1 MTSIL
6 STPGKYRS
14 RKDLST
20 GSIPTLVSLEEE
32 SSLSNGLQSELQNH
46 HSQNGNGHHIPLAAT
61 ANGSGVSLTDRRIE
75 TLTNTLN
82 IKNGLNGKTSRR
94 SSLAIGLLGGRS
106 NNNTDKN
113 NKRRSSIAVAF
124 LGGGRRDSK
133 SHSHNYPIAT
143 IPEKYHKTTESDIE
157 NDSPNHYYT
166 VHTSSVSSSSLVP
179 DANGTGLGEFSSA
192 SNGNLTANGYDK
204 KRRRSSSWQ
213 TKLERRRRKGMT
225 AALDSGDVTG
235 IGDLDGFGSA
245 GGLDVYGSKYGR
257 EKRHSWWNIFV
268 PENLKQRTRRASQDV
283 ILSKSS
289 DSLSP
294 PFRRSKSRSVDHGLA
309 APFDLDSLR
318 SKVEG
323 RFESIDRLSKDGEKK
338 RSMPTIPTIS
348 YTVKDRDTLTSLAA
362 RFETTPSE
370 LTQLNR
376 LASSFI
382 YPGQQLLVPDK
393 SVKSGPAGAD
403 GDSDASTERSSHS
416 PTEGRRKG
424 SQEDLCQEEKDL
436 LEGLRPGSPKPGH
449 IERVAS
455 PNTQSGGGGGGDTA
469 AGFNEDD
476 PVTIQRFLKINV
488 RHITDGQGVVGGVL
502 LVTPNAVMFDP
513 NVSDPLVI
521 EHGPESYGVI
531 APMEY
536 IVNAA
541 IFNDIAHMRVQGA
554 TSGNETTEKAEI
566 YYPVPEKSCSRCDTH
581 SPGKDS
587 LLVKD
592 ETFPELGVGSVEGCD
607 DQESICSSNEREGD
621 AFPKAFERDLVT
633 PNNLQRLH
641 GDSTESG
648 GSSEKPPSAEPPFLS
663 FDRDSQSHTPN
674 SLDNSHSGQESAGSK
689 ERGTADDKTDKA
701 NRSVLED
708 PTLRSLEERRR
719 SLLDQHWAIPSK
731 DRSLDEEEAISTGS
745 GSGGSSGIVLVAAEG
760 IAGGGGAVDDGAGQ
774 LVKHSCH
781 DSGIDIRDPNILP
794 TGGAAAAAA
803 AAAVPVVAPIPT
815 KKVYSDADIVLSAD
829 WVPPLTIAPS
839 HCIDSSPR
847 SSSAASSQLSSLSTV
862 QTDTPGRKKTSS
874 VSFSVD
880 EHDSPGGG
888 SQLDKGGDT
897 KKNKMLKRLSYPL
910 AWVEGLTGEGAG
922 PSHKSDSIE
931 SAPNTGDSNQSVFS
945 KVFSSSPITLVSELG
960 GNLFL
965 SKTPS
970 EDSGGSPVP
979 PLTPHDAHHP
989 HLQSG
994 GGSGSFTSASG
1005 RSSIGTFIR
1014 PQSTG
1019 DGVPVAKQKQPPP
1032 KLDYRSMVSIDDMPT
1047 LFVSFDMRAPLFPQ
1061 LEKLELIPRP
1071 ARACP
1076 DPPMYLRLRMGLKIG
1091 KTTPLP
1097 TTVMSYGKNKLR
1109 PEYWFSI
1116 PKNKVDELYR
1126 FLTAWVQHLYGELDE
1141 KAIKERG
1148 YELIQIDTEWS
1159 TKDGASNK
1167 EGRSASDGEITEYT
1181 RESWE
1186 LLKAP
1191 FVKTYNIIKSQ
1202 TGSNDLDGCEVLSMS
1217 TDDYRKATLFATSS
1231 IDQEFQIP
1239 ELIGQT
1245 EILSE
1250 EHREKLC
1257 AHLPARAEGYS
1268 WSLVFSTS
1276 LHGFSLNSLYRKM
1289 HKLESPILIVIQDTE
1304 HNVFGA
1310 LTSCSLHVSDHFY
1323 GTGESL
1329 LYKFNP
1335 HFKVFHWSGENLY
1348 FIKGNPESL
1357 AIGAG
1362 DGKFGLWLDGDL
1374 NQGRSQH
1381 CSTYSNEPLA
1391 PQEDF
1396 VIKTLECWAFV

>member
-1 MTSIL
+1 MTTPSRDCSPKQRTFSGAGSGGFSAHTSSSSSLASSTAGNANSI
-6 STPGKYRS
+6 
-14 RKDLST
+14 
-20 GSIPTLVSLEEE
+20 E
-32 SSLSNGLQSELQNH
+32 SSLSFASV
-46 HSQNGNGHHIPLAAT
+46 S
-61 ANGSGVSLTDRRIE
+61 GSPTKLSLFGSNKMSTTGSPPTLPTGPGPSRQRSLRDRLREGITGSLT
-75 TLTNTLN
+75 
-82 IKNGLNGKTSRR
+82 
-94 SSLAIGLLGGRS
+94 
-106 NNNTDKN
+106 
-113 NKRRSSIAVAF
+113 
-124 LGGGRRDSK
+124 
-133 SHSHNYPIAT
+133 
-143 IPEKYHKTTESDIE
+143 
-157 NDSPNHYYT
+157 
-166 VHTSSVSSSSLVP
+166 
-179 DANGTGLGEFSSA
+179 
-192 SNGNLTANGYDK
+192 
-204 KRRRSSSWQ
+204 WQ
-213 TKLERRRRKGMT
+213 
-225 AALDSGDVTG
+225 
-235 IGDLDGFGSA
+235 
-245 GGLDVYGSKYGR
+245 
-257 EKRHSWWNIFV
+257 
-268 PENLKQRTRRASQDV
+268 
-283 ILSKSS
+283 
-289 DSLSP
+289 
-294 PFRRSKSRSVDHGLA
+294 SKSRSVDHGLA

-338 RSMPTIPTIS
+338 RSMPTIPTIT
-348 YTVKDRDTLTSLAA
+348 YTVKDRDTLTSVAA
-362 RFETTPSE
+362 RFDTTPSE

-382 YPGQQLLVPDK
+382 YSGQQLLVPDK
-393 SVKSGPAGAD
+393 NAKSSAD
-403 GDSDASTERSSHS
+403 GESDASTERSSNS
-416 PTEGRRKG
+416 PTDGRRKG
-424 SQEDLCQEEKDL
+424 SQEDLSQDEKDL

-455 PNTQSGGGGGGDTA
+455 PNTQSGGAGGGGGGGGTAGTA
-469 AGFNEDD
+469 AGGADDDD

-531 APMEY
+531 APMEF

-554 TSGNETTEKAEI
+554 TGGNETAEKAEI
-566 YYPVPEKSCSRCDTH
+566 YHPAPVEKPCSRCDTH

-607 DQESICSSNEREGD
+607 DQESICSSNERDGD

-648 GSSEKPPSAEPPFLS
+648 GSSVEPKASSTEPPLFLS
-663 FDRDSQSHTPN
+663 YDRDSSQSHTPN
-674 SLDNSHSGQESAGSK
+674 SLDHSAGASNEQQQK
-689 ERGTADDKTDKA
+689 QAGDKTDQTKT
-701 NRSVLED
+701 NSILED
-708 PTLRSLEERRR
+708 PTMRSLEERRR

-731 DRSLDEEEAISTGS
+731 DRLKCYCDQSSSRRSLDDEEAASTGS
-745 GSGGSSGIVLVAAEG
+745 GATATSSSTAGAGSI
-760 IAGGGGAVDDGAGQ
+760 GGGATGGAHGAHHAPIAPIAEAAGDGQ
-774 LVKHSCH
+774 LVKQSCH
-781 DSGIDIRDPNILP
+781 DSGIDIRDPAHGSSLTTGA
-794 TGGAAAAAA
+794 TGGSGSSAASSVASI
-803 AAAVPVVAPIPT
+803 PIVAPIAA

-829 WVPPLTIAPS
+829 WVPPLTIAPT
-839 HCIDSSPR
+839 HLHDSSPR
-847 SSSAASSQLSSLSTV
+847 SSSSLVSSAHQSTLSTL
-862 QTDTPGRKKTSS
+862 TSDAGGRKKTSS

-880 EHDSPGGG
+880 EHDAHGATGPAG
-888 SQLDKGGDT
+888 SGSLDKGGET

-910 AWVEGLTGEGAG
+910 AWVEGLTGEGG
-922 PSHKSDSIE
+922 SSSHKSDSIE

-945 KVFSSSPITLVSELG
+945 KVFSR
-960 GNLFL
+960 
-965 SKTPS
+965 
-970 EDSGGSPVP
+970 
-979 PLTPHDAHHP
+979 
-989 HLQSG
+989 
-994 GGSGSFTSASG
+994 

-1014 PQSTG
+1014 QHPSEG
-1019 DGVPVAKQKQPPP
+1019 SANKQKPAPP

-1047 LFVSFDMRAPLFPQ
+1047 LFVSFD
-1061 LEKLELIPRP
+1061 KLIPRP

-1076 DPPMYLRLRMGLKIG
+1076 DPPMYLRLRMGRKIG
-1091 KTTPLP
+1091 KNTPLP

-1126 FLTAWVQHLYGELDE
+1126 FLNAWVQHLYGELDE
-1141 KAIKERG
+1141 AAIKERG
-1148 YELIQIDTEWS
+1148 FELIQMDTEWTAKTGS
-1159 TKDGASNK
+1159 PSKD
-1167 EGRSASDGEITEYT
+1167 GRSASEGEISEYT
-1181 RESWE
+1181 RESW
-1186 LLKAP
+1186 
-1191 FVKTYNIIKSQ
+1191 
-1202 TGSNDLDGCEVLSMS
+1202 EVLSMS
-1217 TDDYRKATLFATSS
+1217 TDDYRKATLFASGS
-1231 IDQEFQIP
+1231 FDQDFQIP
-1239 ELIGQT
+1239 DLVGQT

-1276 LHGFSLNSLYRKM
+1276 QHGFSLNSLYRKM
-1289 HKLESPILIVIQDTE
+1289 HKLESPILIVIEDTD